1 MFLTVVYSFD
11 FPMFAV
17 KPLHYLIARKP
28 IITRAPNT
36 DTINQR
42 VL

>member
-1 MFLTVVYSFD
+1 MFDIKL
-11 FPMFAV
+11 
-17 KPLHYLIARKP
+17 LGHLIARKP
-28 IITRAPNT
+28 IITRATNT